1 MTGVTTV
8 IAVLAALLVALGL
21 MALARFLA
29 KLRSADPTMWEGAI
43 RRFEEKDRRSP
54 PPKGVIVFTGSSS
67 IRFWKSL
74 KEDMA
79 PLPVVNRGFGGSQI
93 HQVTHYADRIVLP
106 YQPRA
111 VVFYA
116 GENDMAGLFFSS
128 KRTPV
133 EIRDAYRKFCQKIHT
148 ALPEVPIYYI
158 STKPPK
164 RRLRLWPAMQE
175 ANRLVREY
183 CGSDERLRYIDIVPA
198 MLDAAGKPRRDV
210 FKWDGIHLNREG
222 YAIWK
227 SVVRPVLLEA
237 FPESKQSATGGLP
250 SPAA

>member
-1 MTGVTTV
+1 MTSLTTI
-8 IAVLAALLVALGL
+8 IAVLAALVAALGL
-21 MALARFLA
+21 MSLARFVA
-29 KLRSADPTMWEGAI
+29 KLRSADPAMWEGAI
-43 RRFEEKDRRSP
+43 RKFEEEDRRSP
-54 PPKGVIVFTGSSS
+54 PPRGVIVFTGSSS

-79 PLPVVNRGFGGSQI
+79 PLPVLNRGFGGSQV
-93 HQVTHYADRIVLP
+93 HQVTHFADRIVLP

-116 GENDMAGLFFSS
+116 GENDMAGLFFSR

-133 EIRDAYRKFCQKIHT
+133 EIRDAYREFCQNIHR

-164 RRLRLWPAMQE
+164 RRLKLWPAMQE

-183 CGSDERLRYIDIVPA
+183 CAPNERLHYIDIVPA
-198 MLDAAGKPRRDV
+198 MLDADGKPRRDV
-210 FKWDGIHLNREG
+210 FKWDGIHLNEKG
-222 YAIWK
+222 YAIWT
-227 SVVRPVLLEA
+227 SVVRPVLAQA
-237 FPESKQSATGGLP
+237 FPESGQ
-250 SPAA
+250 

>member
-1 MTGVTTV
+1 VTNVTTI
-8 IAVLAALLVALGL
+8 IAVLAALVVMLGL
-21 MALARFLA
+21 TALARFLA
-29 KLRSADPTMWEGAI
+29 KLRSADPIVWERAI
-43 RRFEEKDRRSP
+43 RQFEKEDRRCP

-74 KEDMA
+74 QEDMA

-116 GENDMAGLFFSS
+116 GENDMAGLFFSR
-128 KRTPV
+128 KRTPA
-133 EIRDAYRKFCQKIHT
+133 EIRDAYEGFCRKIHT

-183 CGSDERLRYIDIVPA
+183 CASDKRLHYIDIVPA
-198 MLDAAGKPRRDV
+198 MLDADGKPRRDV
-210 FKWDGIHLNREG
+210 FKWDGIHLNEKG
-222 YAIWK
+222 YEIWT
-227 SVVRPVLLEA
+227 SVVRPILVEA
-237 FPESKQSATGGLP
+237 FLENGE
-250 SPAA
+250 

>member
-1 MTGVTTV
+1 MTSLTIV
-8 IAVLAALLVALGL
+8 IAVLATLVAALGL
-21 MALARFLA
+21 TALARFVA
-29 KLRSADPTMWEGAI
+29 KLRSADPTIWKRAI
-43 RRFEEKDRRSP
+43 RQFEKEDRRSP

-93 HQVTHYADRIVLP
+93 PQVTHYADRIVLP

-116 GENDMAGLFFSS
+116 GENDMAGLFLSS
-128 KRTPV
+128 KKGPT
-133 EIRDAYRKFCQKIHT
+133 EIRDAYRRFCEKIHG
-148 ALPEVPIYYI
+148 ALPDVPIYYI

-164 RRLRLWPAMQE
+164 RRLRLWPAMQV
-175 ANRLVREY
+175 ANQLVREY
-183 CGSDERLRYIDIVPA
+183 CASGKRLRYIDIVPA
-198 MLDAAGKPRRDV
+198 MLDTAGKPRRDV
-210 FKWDGIHLNREG
+210 FKWDGIHLNEKG
-222 YAIWK
+222 YAIWT

-237 FPESKQSATGGLP
+237 FPESKQSATGALP